1 MKSFIISGSIFK
13 WLTRSPF
20 RWGFTAEKLW
30 VKLISFLFLGMQ
42 MPCKLENFSNEPS
55 WQEKLISDVMF
66 KFFWHH
72 QKSIADLKIK
82 HEPNLWRHNLSTFAK
97 GHCCC
102 CFVSCHRII
111 ASYNVWMRYRLMI
124 YRLWK
129 VHFYPQL
136 LAVSRILRGK
146 LHERLTEQLKWRSG
160 IWDMIW
166 SIYLAVLVY
175 KLTVFSHFLSLKWAL
190 PSDKR
195 RTLRYPHWNKC
206 LIFKCGTY

>member
-1 MKSFIISGSIFK
+1 
-13 WLTRSPF
+13 
-20 RWGFTAEKLW
+20 
-30 VKLISFLFLGMQ
+30 
-42 MPCKLENFSNEPS
+42 MPCKLENFTSEPS
-55 WQEKLISDVMF
+55 WQEKLISDVIF
-66 KFFWHH
+66 NFFWHH

-82 HEPNLWRHNLSTFAK
+82 HEPSLWRHNLSTFAK
-97 GHCCC
+97 GYCCC

-111 ASYNVWMRYRLMI
+111 ASYDVWMRYRLMR
-124 YRLWK
+124 YRLMRYKWMRYGLMRYSLMRHRLRK
-129 VHFYPQL
+129 VHFRPQR